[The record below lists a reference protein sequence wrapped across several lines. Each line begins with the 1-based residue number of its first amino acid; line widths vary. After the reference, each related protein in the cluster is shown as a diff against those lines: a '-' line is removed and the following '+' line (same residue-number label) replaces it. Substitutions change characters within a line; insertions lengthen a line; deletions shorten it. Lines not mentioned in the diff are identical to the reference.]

1 MGNSAWGHGYH
12 KGFGD
17 GAKQGGTIVG
27 IVLLGVGGLVE
38 AGKWGYRKLK
48 DRKLAKADDIAS
60 EMDEP
65 GAGGVT
71 DPQGS
76 N

>member
-1 MGNSAWGHGYH
+1 MGNPAWGHGYH

-17 GAKQGGTIVG
+17 GAKQGGTVVG
-27 IVLLGVGGLVE
+27 AVFLGMTGLV
-38 AGKWGYRKLK
+38 AVGKWGYGKLK

-65 GAGGVT
+65 EVDTVT
-71 DPQGS
+71 DTEGP
-76 N
+76 